1 MDVELRPLGVK
12 CNIACQ
18 YCYQNPQRD
27 AGNLTKDY
35 DLNAMKQAILEE
47 GADSFTLFGGEALMV
62 PEADLASL
70 WQWGFEQFGH
80 NAVQTN
86 GTLINANHIR
96 LFKKFNVHVGISIDG
111 PGILNDVRW
120 AGSLKKTRALT
131 QKTESAIYR
140 LCQEGLA
147 PSIIVTL
154 HRNNATQDKL
164 ATMREW
170 FFRLDNMGIR
180 KVRLHLLESDNELV
194 RQKYVL
200 NERENLTA
208 LNFFL
213 DLEQELSAISLDIFS
228 EVTKL
233 LTGQDSKTSCVWRA
247 CDPYTT
253 NAVRGVEGFGQS
265 SNCGRTNKDGI
276 DFVKSEQPG
285 YERYIA
291 LFHTPQANGGCQ
303 GCRFF
308 SMCKGQCPGTS
319 INGDWRN
326 RTEYCAVW
334 FKIFEKLEQQLIDA
348 GKDPLSLSS
357 KRSEIE
363 AFYLDAWA
371 NRQNPSIE
379 YILYL
384 MQQKEGVNNAT

>member
-334 FKIFEKLEQQLIDA
+334 FKIFEKLEQQLLDA

-363 AFYLDAWA
+363 AFYLEAWA